1 MDSDV
6 AGGFHRAILD
16 AEAARLDAMIAADLA
31 VLDGLLNESLSYVH
45 STGRCDSKETLLGF
59 ISEGAVRY
67 LEIEHELDAVRET
80 VSGLAAVTGTM
91 RMRLVS
97 GGVEKS
103 ISTRTTNLWVTG
115 SSAWSLVAFQATTLP
130 GS

>member
-1 MDSDV
+1 MDRDV
-6 AGGFHRAILD
+6 TGGPRRAVLG
-16 AEAARLDAMIAADLA
+16 AEAARLDAMITADLA
-31 VLDGLLNESLSYVH
+31 VLDGLLDESLSYVH
-45 STGRCDSKETLLGF
+45 STGRCDSKETLFTF

-80 VSGLAAVTGTM
+80 VPGLAAVTGTM

-97 GGVEKS
+97 GEVEKS
-103 ISTRTTNLWVTG
+103 ISTRTANLWVTG
-115 SSAWSLVAFQATTLP
+115 SSGWSMVAFQATMLP